1 MPGRGPHPFV
11 LVHSPLVGPASW
23 RPVAEELERLGR
35 RTEVPDLDGAGA
47 VARPHWLRHVRAAAA
62 AARSLPSGSL
72 PVLVGHSG
80 AGVLLPAIRTEA
92 GRPVAV
98 YLFVDAGLPRA
109 GARRASG
116 EFARTLRE
124 LHAAGGRYPSW
135 TDDDL
140 RELVPDPERRRLLLS
155 GMRPQPPEFWAEAPP
170 VPPGWPD
177 APCAYLRF
185 PPNPAYDAAAAAA
198 RRRGWPCR
206 ELPGGHFHA
215 LVAPGE
221 VAAALVDLVETAVAL
236 RP

>member
-1 MPGRGPHPFV
+1 MPDPSPFV
-11 LVHSPLVGPASW
+11 LVHSPLVGPSTW

-35 RTEVPDLDGAGA
+35 PAQVPDLDGALETAG
-47 VARPHWLRHVRAAAA
+47 PHWLRHARAAAA
-62 AARSLPSGSL
+62 AVRPLPSGSR

-92 GRPVAV
+92 GRPVAA

-109 GARRASG
+109 GTSRASG
-116 EFARTLRE
+116 GFARTLRE

-140 RELVPDPERRRLLLS
+140 RELVPDPERRRQLLS
-155 GMRPQPPEFWAEAPP
+155 EMRPQPPEFWAEAPP
-170 VPPGWPD
+170 VPRGWPD

-185 PPNPAYDAAAAAA
+185 TPNPAYDAAAAAA
-198 RRRGWPCR
+198 RRRGWAYR

-221 VAAALVDLVETAVAL
+221 VAAALVGLAEAAH
-236 RP
+236 